1 MLAKT
6 DRKVLFKS
14 PPTVFTDKLISQE
27 ARRSKAL
34 EEQKR
39 RRAQK
44 FESSR
49 QLDAFADLNLGNS
62 DDDGD
67 LEDEP
72 EIIREGVSGFVQM
85 VTQPV
90 EIPSLSSDAHN
101 HETVQSGK
109 RRGKTRRKRTKAKPS
124 KWADKCMY
132 AELLEM
138 NEEAHLWNNQS
149 GDVIDGLPR
158 DLEAAWVA
166 VAPVPTGKRCLAVT
180 HQSAGIVGISP
191 NTTLRSRVLGKM
203 LLPRFPSS
211 LPPLTVLDCI
221 LDVNWRDNGII
232 HVLDVLKWKGQD
244 VGDCETPF
252 RFWWRDTRLAELP
265 KPPLPSGKFS
275 FTAPYTTAGTSS
287 QNENAGSSSNMHASE
302 RERYR
307 FPYPTSFVPIPYH
320 TDTTLTSLS
329 SFVIPM
335 ARSTRKISVDIPV
348 HVSPP
353 EFTSHDMAVDGTH
366 DSVASRSTTSV
377 IAHVDSDGL
386 LLYVS
391 HASYEEGTSPL
402 SCWIPNKAITERPE
416 VPSSS
421 EGHDSPL
428 DVFQRLVQRRTVK
441 DLHVVLGSQ
450 DSMDI

>member
-1 MLAKT
+1 MFAKT
-6 DRKVLFKS
+6 DRKALFKS

-49 QLDAFADLNLGNS
+49 QLDSFADLNLGNS
-62 DDDGD
+62 DDDDGD

-85 VTQPV
+85 VSQPV
-90 EIPSLSSDAHN
+90 ETTPLSSDAHN
-101 HETVQSGK
+101 HETVQPGK
-109 RRGKTRRKRTKAKPS
+109 RRGKNRRKRIKAKPS

-138 NEEAHLWNNQS
+138 NEEAYLWDNRS
-149 GDVIDGLPR
+149 DDVIDGLPR

-166 VAPVPTGKRCLAVT
+166 VAPVPAGKRCLAVT
-180 HQSAGIVGISP
+180 HQAAGVVGISP

-221 LDVNWRDNGII
+221 LDANWKDNGII

-265 KPPLPSGKFS
+265 KPPLPSGSFT
-275 FTAPYTTAGTSS
+275 FTAPHTTADTSS
-287 QNENAGSSSNMHASE
+287 QNAGSLSHTPTSE

-329 SFVIPM
+329 SFIIPM
-335 ARSTRKISVDIPV
+335 ARSTREISVDIPV
-348 HVSPP
+348 QVSTP
-353 EFTSHDMAVDGTH
+353 EFTSHEMAVDGTH
-366 DSVASRSTTSV
+366 DSVPSRSTASF
-377 IAHVDSDGL
+377 IARVDSDGL
-386 LLYVS
+386 LLYLS

-402 SCWIPNKAITERPE
+402 SCWIPNKAITERSE
-416 VPSSS
+416 LSNS

-428 DVFQRLVQRRTVK
+428 DLFQRLVQRRTARN
-441 DLHVVLGSQ
+441 LNVVLGLQ
-450 DSMDI
+450 DSMDV

>member
-1 MLAKT
+1 MIAK
-6 DRKVLFKS
+6 DRKALFKS

-27 ARRSKAL
+27 TRRSKAL

-44 FESSR
+44 FDSSR
-49 QLDAFADLNLGNS
+49 QLDSFADLNLGNS

-67 LEDEP
+67 LEHEP

-85 VTQPV
+85 VSQPV
-90 EIPSLSSDAHN
+90 ENPSVSSDAHN
-101 HETVQSGK
+101 GHETIQSG
-109 RRGKTRRKRTKAKPS
+109 RRQRKNKRKRVKAKPS

-138 NEEAHLWNNQS
+138 NEEAHLWDNQS

-158 DLEAAWVA
+158 DLEAGWVA
-166 VAPVPTGKRCLAVT
+166 VAPVPAGKRCLAIT
-180 HQSAGIVGISP
+180 HQSAGVVGISP

-221 LDVNWRDNGII
+221 LDVNWRDSGII

-252 RFWWRDTRLAELP
+252 RFWWRDTRLAELS
-265 KPPLPSGKFS
+265 KPPLPSGTFS
-275 FTAPYTTAGTSS
+275 FTPPSVTADTSS
-287 QNENAGSSSNMHASE
+287 QNAGSSNMSTSE
-302 RERYR
+302 HYR

-335 ARSTRKISVDIPV
+335 ARLTREISVDIPV

-353 EFTSHDMAVDGTH
+353 EFTSHDMAIDGTQ
-366 DSVASRSTTSV
+366 DSVLSRSTTPV
-377 IAHVDSDGL
+377 VVRVDSDGL

-416 VPSSS
+416 HPS
-421 EGHDSPL
+421 GLKGDDSPL
-428 DVFQRLVQRRTVK
+428 DLFQRLVQRRTVRNIHAG
-441 DLHVVLGSQ
+441 LSVQ

>member
-1 MLAKT
+1 M
-6 DRKVLFKS
+6 
-14 PPTVFTDKLISQE
+14 
-27 ARRSKAL
+27 
-34 EEQKR
+34 
-39 RRAQK
+39 
-44 FESSR
+44 
-49 QLDAFADLNLGNS
+49 
-62 DDDGD
+62 
-67 LEDEP
+67 
-72 EIIREGVSGFVQM
+72 QM
-85 VTQPV
+85 VSQPV
-90 EIPSLSSDAHN
+90 ETPSLSSDAHN
-101 HETVQSGK
+101 HETVQAGK
-109 RRGKTRRKRTKAKPS
+109 RRGKPRRKRVKAKPS

-138 NEEAHLWNNQS
+138 NEEAHLWDNQS

-265 KPPLPSGKFS
+265 KPPLPSGNFS
-275 FTAPYTTAGTSS
+275 FTAPHATADISS
-287 QNENAGSSSNMHASE
+287 QNAEPLSNMPTSE

-335 ARSTRKISVDIPV
+335 ARSTREISVDIPV
-348 HVSPP
+348 LVSPP
-353 EFTSHDMAVDGTH
+353 EFISHDMAVDGTH

-377 IAHVDSDGL
+377 IARVDSDGL

-402 SCWIPNKAITERPE
+402 SCWIPNKAITELPE
-416 VPSSS
+416 LPSGST
-421 EGHDSPL
+421 GHDSPL
-428 DVFQRLVQRRTVK
+428 DVFQRLVQLRTVRNRQ
-441 DLHVVLGSQ
+441 LVVGLQ

>member
-1 MLAKT
+1 MMFTKVN
-6 DRKVLFKS
+6 RKFLFKS

-85 VTQPV
+85 VSQPV
-90 EIPSLSSDAHN
+90 ETLSLSSDAHN
-101 HETVQSGK
+101 HETLHSGK
-109 RRGKTRRKRTKAKPS
+109 RRGKSRRKRIKAKPS

-138 NEEAHLWNNQS
+138 NEEAHLWDNQS
-149 GDVIDGLPR
+149 ADMVDGLPR

-180 HQSAGIVGISP
+180 QHSAGIVGTSP

-221 LDVNWRDNGII
+221 LDVNWKDNGII

-265 KPPLPSGKFS
+265 KHPLPSGNFS
-275 FTAPYTTAGTSS
+275 FTAPYTTSDTSS
-287 QNENAGSSSNMHASE
+287 QNAGSLSNIPPSE

-329 SFVIPM
+329 SFIIPM
-335 ARSTRKISVDIPV
+335 ARSTREISVDIPM

-353 EFTSHDMAVDGTH
+353 DFTSYDMAVDDIHGPI
-366 DSVASRSTTSV
+366 VSRSTTSV
-377 IAHVDSDGL
+377 IARVDSDGL

-402 SCWIPNKAITERPE
+402 SCWIPNKAISECPE
-416 VPSSS
+416 LLGSY

-428 DVFQRLVQRRTVK
+428 DVFQRLVQRRTTK
-441 DLHVVLGSQ
+441 NLHVVLGSQ
-450 DSMDI
+450 DPMDI

>member
-1 MLAKT
+1 M
-6 DRKVLFKS
+6 
-14 PPTVFTDKLISQE
+14 
-27 ARRSKAL
+27 
-34 EEQKR
+34 
-39 RRAQK
+39 
-44 FESSR
+44 
-49 QLDAFADLNLGNS
+49 
-62 DDDGD
+62 
-67 LEDEP
+67 
-72 EIIREGVSGFVQM
+72 
-85 VTQPV
+85 
-90 EIPSLSSDAHN
+90 SSDAHS
-101 HETVQSGK
+101 HETAQLGK
-109 RRGKTRRKRTKAKPS
+109 RRGKTRRKRLKAKPS

-138 NEEAHLWNNQS
+138 NEEAHLWDNHS

-180 HQSAGIVGISP
+180 HQSAGIVGTSP

-265 KPPLPSGKFS
+265 KSPLPSGKFS
-275 FTAPYTTAGTSS
+275 FTTPYTTASTSS
-287 QNENAGSSSNMHASE
+287 QNTGSSSNIPTFEHG
-302 RERYR
+302 RYR

-329 SFVIPM
+329 SLVIPM
-335 ARSTRKISVDIPV
+335 ARSTREISVDIPV

-353 EFTSHDMAVDGTH
+353 EFTSHGMAVDGTH

-377 IAHVDSDGL
+377 IARVDSDGL

-391 HASYEEGTSPL
+391 RASYEEGTSPL
-402 SCWIPNKAITERPE
+402 SCWIPNKAIAERAEP
-416 VPSSS
+416 PSSS

-428 DVFQRLVQRRTVK
+428 DVFQRLVQQRTVRN
-441 DLHVVLGSQ
+441 LHVVLGLQ

>member
-1 MLAKT
+1 MFSKT
-6 DRKVLFKS
+6 DRKALFKS

-67 LEDEP
+67 LEDDP

-85 VTQPV
+85 VSQPV
-90 EIPSLSSDAHN
+90 ETPSLSSNAHN
-101 HETVQSGK
+101 HETVQAGK
-109 RRGKTRRKRTKAKPS
+109 RRGKPRRKRVKAKPS

-138 NEEAHLWNNQS
+138 NEEAHLWDNQS

-221 LDVNWRDNGII
+221 LDFNWRDNGII

-265 KPPLPSGKFS
+265 KPPLPSGNFS
-275 FTAPYTTAGTSS
+275 FTAPHATADISS
-287 QNENAGSSSNMHASE
+287 QNAEPLSNMPTSE

-329 SFVIPM
+329 SLVIPM
-335 ARSTRKISVDIPV
+335 ARSTREISVDIPV
-348 HVSPP
+348 LVSPP
-353 EFTSHDMAVDGTH
+353 EFISHDMAVDGTH
-366 DSVASRSTTSV
+366 DTVASRSTTSV
-377 IAHVDSDGL
+377 IARVDSDGL

-402 SCWIPNKAITERPE
+402 SCWIPNKAITELPE
-416 VPSSS
+416 LPSGST
-421 EGHDSPL
+421 GHDSPL
-428 DVFQRLVQRRTVK
+428 DVFQRLVQRRTVRNR
-441 DLHVVLGSQ
+441 LLVVGLQ

>member
-1 MLAKT
+1 MFTKT
-6 DRKVLFKS
+6 DRKALFKS

-67 LEDEP
+67 LEDDP

-85 VTQPV
+85 VSQPV
-90 EIPSLSSDAHN
+90 ETPSLSSNAHN
-101 HETVQSGK
+101 HETVQAGK
-109 RRGKTRRKRTKAKPS
+109 RRGKPRRKRVKAKPS
-124 KWADKCMY
+124 TWADKCMY

-138 NEEAHLWNNQS
+138 NEEAHLWDNQS

-221 LDVNWRDNGII
+221 LDFNWRDNGII

-265 KPPLPSGKFS
+265 KPPLPSGNFS
-275 FTAPYTTAGTSS
+275 FTAPHATADISS
-287 QNENAGSSSNMHASE
+287 QNAEPLSNMPTSE

-335 ARSTRKISVDIPV
+335 ARSTREISVDIPV
-348 HVSPP
+348 LVSPP
-353 EFTSHDMAVDGTH
+353 EFISHDMAVDGTH
-366 DSVASRSTTSV
+366 DTVASRSTTSV
-377 IAHVDSDGL
+377 IARVDSDGL

-402 SCWIPNKAITERPE
+402 SCWIPNKAITELPE
-416 VPSSS
+416 LPSGST
-421 EGHDSPL
+421 GHDSPL
-428 DVFQRLVQRRTVK
+428 DVFQRLVQRRTVRNR
-441 DLHVVLGSQ
+441 LLVVGLQ

>member
-1 MLAKT
+1 M
-6 DRKVLFKS
+6 
-14 PPTVFTDKLISQE
+14 
-27 ARRSKAL
+27 
-34 EEQKR
+34 
-39 RRAQK
+39 
-44 FESSR
+44 SS
-49 QLDAFADLNLGNS
+49 
-62 DDDGD
+62 
-67 LEDEP
+67 
-72 EIIREGVSGFVQM
+72 V
-85 VTQPV
+85 
-90 EIPSLSSDAHN
+90 AHN
-101 HETVQSGK
+101 HETAQTGK
-109 RRGKTRRKRTKAKPS
+109 RRGKTRRKRIKAKPS

-138 NEEAHLWNNQS
+138 NEEAHLWDNQS

-180 HQSAGIVGISP
+180 HQSAGIVGTSP

-221 LDVNWRDNGII
+221 LDANWRDNGII

-265 KPPLPSGKFS
+265 KPPLPSGNFS
-275 FTAPYTTAGTSS
+275 FTAPYATAVNSS
-287 QNENAGSSSNMHASE
+287 QNAESLSNMPISE

-335 ARSTRKISVDIPV
+335 ARSTREISVDVPV
-348 HVSPP
+348 LVSPP
-353 EFTSHDMAVDGTH
+353 EFISHDMAVDGTH

-377 IAHVDSDGL
+377 IARVDSDGL

-402 SCWIPNKAITERPE
+402 SCWIPNKAIAELPE
-416 VPSSS
+416 LPSSS
-421 EGHDSPL
+421 KGHDSPL
-428 DVFQRLVQRRTVK
+428 DVFQRLVQRRIVRNPPLVV
-441 DLHVVLGSQ
+441 DLQ

>member
-1 MLAKT
+1 MFSKT

-49 QLDAFADLNLGNS
+49 QLDDFADLNLGNS

-72 EIIREGVSGFVQM
+72 DIIREGVSGFVQM
-85 VTQPV
+85 VSQPV
-90 EIPSLSSDAHN
+90 ETPPLSSDAHS
-101 HETVQSGK
+101 HETAQLGK
-109 RRGKTRRKRTKAKPS
+109 RRGKTRRKRLKAKPS

-138 NEEAHLWNNQS
+138 NEEAHLWDNHS

-180 HQSAGIVGISP
+180 HQSAGIVGTSP

-265 KPPLPSGKFS
+265 KSPLPSGKFS
-275 FTAPYTTAGTSS
+275 FTAPYTTASTSS
-287 QNENAGSSSNMHASE
+287 QNTGSSSNIPTFEHG
-302 RERYR
+302 RYR

-329 SFVIPM
+329 SLVIPM
-335 ARSTRKISVDIPV
+335 ARSTREISVDIPV

-353 EFTSHDMAVDGTH
+353 EFTSHGMAVDGTH

-377 IAHVDSDGL
+377 IARVDSDGL

-391 HASYEEGTSPL
+391 RASYEEGTSPL
-402 SCWIPNKAITERPE
+402 SCWIPNKAIAERAEP
-416 VPSSS
+416 PSSS

-428 DVFQRLVQRRTVK
+428 DVFQRLVQQRTVRN
-441 DLHVVLGSQ
+441 LHVVLGLQ

>member
-1 MLAKT
+1 MIAK
-6 DRKVLFKS
+6 DRKALFKF

-44 FESSR
+44 FDSSR
-49 QLDAFADLNLGNS
+49 QLDSFADLNLGNS

-72 EIIREGVSGFVQM
+72 EIIHEGVSGFAQM
-85 VTQPV
+85 VSQPV
-90 EIPSLSSDAHN
+90 ETPSVSSDVHN
-101 HETVQSGK
+101 SHDTVQSGK
-109 RRGKTRRKRTKAKPS
+109 RQRKNRRKRVKAKSS

-138 NEEAHLWNNQS
+138 NEEAHVWDNQS

-158 DLEAAWVA
+158 DLEAGWVA
-166 VAPVPTGKRCLAVT
+166 VAPVPAGKRCLAIT
-180 HQSAGIVGISP
+180 HQSAGVVGISP

-221 LDVNWRDNGII
+221 LDVNWKDNGII

-244 VGDCETPF
+244 VSDCETPF

-265 KPPLPSGKFS
+265 KPPLPSGTFS
-275 FTAPYTTAGTSS
+275 FTASYMTADTSS
-287 QNENAGSSSNMHASE
+287 QNAESSSNMPTS
-302 RERYR
+302 ERYR

-320 TDTTLTSLS
+320 TDTTLASLS

-335 ARSTRKISVDIPV
+335 ARSTREISVDIPV
-348 HVSPP
+348 QVSPL
-353 EFTSHDMAVDGTH
+353 EFTLHEMAVDGTH
-366 DSVASRSTTSV
+366 DSVLSRSTTSV
-377 IAHVDSDGL
+377 VARVDSDGL

-391 HASYEEGTSPL
+391 NASYEEGTSPL
-402 SCWIPNKAITERPE
+402 SCWIPNKAIVERPE
-416 VPSSS
+416 HPSGF
-421 EGHDSPL
+421 EGNDSPL
-428 DVFQRLVQRRTVK
+428 DVFQRLVQRRTVRNI
-441 DLHVVLGSQ
+441 HVGLGVQ